1 LHFLSKGVAFTRRH
15 KAGPAAM
22 AAAIGVLLFTGFAL
36 YDYRSALKRTEERV
50 AVTSR
55 TLAAHADTVLQS
67 AQLVLELVAAR
78 VADEPWPK
86 IHKSPDLH
94 IFLTSIQRRYPQVE
108 SIFLVDRDGQLAAT
122 SRVFPS
128 PAFDAQQ
135 REYFR
140 EAEKAPLGSAP
151 HVSAPFKSAL
161 AGTYAFTISAP
172 IHRRGKFDGLAAVTV
187 YPGYFNGFYNATL
200 TDPGATTASLVRTAD
215 GAVLI
220 RHPATAESMKQLPPT
235 SPLLQALASGQPS
248 GIYQGISSVD
258 GNTRITGFQKLSS
271 FPLTATY
278 NVDRSFV
285 LAGWYK
291 HLILFAAFSTLFSV
305 LLFVA
310 MRSLLKQSELEQEKL
325 ALQIAQSDLRHEA
338 EHREQHA
345 HKLESLARLSGGI
358 AHDFN
363 NVLAAILAA
372 VQLVSK
378 KTTDERSLRQ
388 LDAAAEAARRGARLT
403 SQMLAFARP
412 QETRLAPLDAKEALD
427 RMSEALSR
435 TAGELVSTSIQIEPD
450 LWLVQ
455 SDEAQL
461 DVALINLVA
470 NARDALP
477 FGGRLA
483 ISAANVE
490 VREHGEIL
498 GLVPGSYV
506 AITVEDDGEGM
517 SEEVRRKAPEPFFTT
532 RPRAKASGLGL
543 SMVHGFAKQAG
554 GGIDIVSRP
563 GEGTKVRV
571 FLRKADSLPEQVAAS
586 DDVRTDITGR
596 IFLVD
601 DDDAVRQLLADTLEG
616 YGHSVRSFAS
626 GAEALAALDSSVDLL
641 IADFTMPV
649 MDGSELATKARRVF
663 GDLPI
668 VFISGHAEEGALES
682 WAASG
687 CSILHKPF
695 TDAELQAVVQGALRP
710 GSQAS
715 NIVQLRH

>member
-1 LHFLSKGVAFTRRH
+1 
-15 KAGPAAM
+15 M
-22 AAAIGVLLFTGFAL
+22 AAAIGVLLFSAVAF
-36 YDYRSALKRTEERV
+36 YDYQNALKRTQERV

-78 VADEPWPK
+78 VADEPWST

-108 SIFLVDRDGQLAAT
+108 SIFLIDRDGQLAAT

-128 PAFDAQQ
+128 PAFDAHE
-135 REYFR
+135 REYFH
-140 EAEKAPLGSAP
+140 EAKKSALGSAP
-151 HVSAPFKSAL
+151 HISAPFKSAL
-161 AGTYAFTISAP
+161 AGTYAFTISVP

-187 YPGYFNGFYNATL
+187 YPGYFDGFYKATL
-200 TDPGATTASLVRTAD
+200 TDPGVTTASLVRTTD
-215 GAVLI
+215 GAMLI
-220 RHPATAESMKQLPPT
+220 RYPATSEAPKSLPAT
-235 SPLLQALASGQPS
+235 SPLLQALATGQQSGVYE
-248 GIYQGISSVD
+248 GVSSVD
-258 GNTRITGFQKLSS
+258 GNARISGFQKLSN
-271 FPLTATY
+271 FPLTANY

-291 HLILFAAFSTLFSV
+291 HLVLFAAFSTLFSV

-310 MRSLLKQSELEQEKL
+310 IKSLLEQSELEQEKL
-325 ALQIAQSDLRHEA
+325 ALQISQSELRHEA

-345 HKLESLARLSGGI
+345 QKLESLARLSGGI

-363 NVLAAILAA
+363 NILAAILAA

-388 LDAAAEAARRGARLT
+388 LDVAAEAAKRGARLT

-412 QETRLAPLDAKEALD
+412 QEAKLVPLDAKQALD
-427 RMSEALSR
+427 RMSDALSR

-450 LWLVQ
+450 LWLIQ

-477 FGGRLA
+477 FGGRLT
-483 ISAANVE
+483 ISAANLE
-490 VREHGEIL
+490 VQKDGETL
-498 GLVPGSYV
+498 GLAPGAYV

-517 SEEVRRKAPEPFFTT
+517 SEEVRRKASEPFFTT

-571 FLRKADSLPEQVAAS
+571 FLRKAEPLPEQIALP
-586 DDVRTDITGR
+586 DDGRTDLTGR

-601 DDDAVRQLLADTLEG
+601 DDDAVRQLLADTLEA

-626 GAEALAALDSSVDLL
+626 GAEALAALDGSVDLL
-641 IADFTMPV
+641 IADFTMPG
-649 MDGSELATKARRVF
+649 MDGSEVAAKARHAF
-663 GDLPI
+663 DDLPI
-668 VFISGHAEEGALES
+668 VFISGHAEEGALER
-682 WAASG
+682 WAAAG
-687 CSILHKPF
+687 CSVLHKPF
-695 TDAELQAVVQGALRP
+695 SDAELQAVVQGALRP
-710 GSQAS
+710 GSHAS